1 MPIASKPPIR
11 GTQSFVTVMSRV
23 WSSPSLSALEIA
35 WRWLAGLL
43 LAFVARQALF
53 GHGVAIGIDTIPL
66 QSVTV
71 FRPVEAV
78 QTFKAIIEPVWNYA
92 LPTLRWLLPLFVLLW
107 NLIAA
112 LGRTLVLR
120 RLEPTLHARRLT
132 IFLLGTLRTL
142 CLTAAWALWL
152 WLVIAA
158 SRIAI
163 TNPAARNEEP
173 SLVLFAAMLIV
184 GTLALYCLW
193 AIVSWPLQLAP
204 LLAMRNN
211 LGPLAALRAAIT
223 SAKDLRSRLIEIN
236 LVMNIVKLAL
246 IVLAMVFSA
255 SPLPFTSA
263 SLRRSSC
270 RSGGPASSSSTS
282 PCLTTSM
289 SSAPPPTSRS
299 TAPSRPPRSPQPT
312 DLH

>member
-1 MPIASKPPIR
+1 
-11 GTQSFVTVMSRV
+11 MSRV
-23 WSSPSLSALEIA
+23 WGSPSLTALEIA

-43 LAFVARQALF
+43 LVFVVRQALWGF
-53 GHGVAIGIDTIPL
+53 GVEIGFDTTPL

-78 QTFKAIIEPVWNYA
+78 ETFKAIIEPVWTYA
-92 LPTLRWLLPLFVLLW
+92 LPTLRWLLPLLVLLW
-107 NLIAA
+107 NLVAA
-112 LGRTLVLR
+112 FGRTLVLH
-120 RLEPTLHARRLT
+120 RLDPTLPARRLT
-132 IFLLGTLRTL
+132 LFLLGALRTL

-158 SRIAI
+158 SRVAI

-211 LGPLAALRAAIT
+211 LGPLAALRAAVT
-223 SAKDLRSRLIEIN
+223 SARDLRSKLIEIN

-255 SPLPFTSA
+255 SPLPFTSVA
-263 SLRRSSC
+263 TPEFLRLWWAGVILLYLAMSDYFHVVRAAAYLSLHR
-270 RSGGPASSSSTS
+270 ALTSTE
-282 PCLTTSM
+282 
-289 SSAPPPTSRS
+289 
-299 TAPSRPPRSPQPT
+299 
-312 DLH
+312 